1 MPPKRG
7 KPRTSQSSLPPTS
20 KQIGQK
26 IFDLRKAQGSEQFK
40 LAMGCRLTPACLSKI
55 ESGRNN
61 PRGEVLFRIS
71 RHLGVPADYFL
82 DMDWL
87 PQGNA
92 SSTPGLRIA
101 AGAKKLKVRFRITRE
116 EKALL
121 EALRAAPS
129 ATFKLAVAV
138 LDLPPEALGLL
149 YRVALAGK
157 RRGSVSFVET
167 CRRLG
172 MDSRRRAKHVFASG
186 CLL

>member
-1 MPPKRG
+1 
-7 KPRTSQSSLPPTS
+7 
-20 KQIGQK
+20 
-26 IFDLRKAQGSEQFK
+26 RKAKGIKQFE
-40 LAMGCRLTPACLSKI
+40 LAMGCGLTPACLSKI

-61 PRGEVLFRIS
+61 PRGGVLFRIS

-92 SSTPGLRIA
+92 SSTPGLQIA
-101 AGAKKLKVRFRITRE
+101 AGAKKLRVHFRITRE

-129 ATFKLAVAV
+129 ATFKLAVSV
-138 LDLPPEALGLL
+138 LDLPPEAIGLL

-167 CRRLG
+167 FRG
-172 MDSRRRAKHVFASG
+172 SG
-186 CLL
+186 YARQDVKAL